1 MSRRQRTQ
9 ASPSR
14 RQEAPAPAR
23 PEAVV
28 APAQGSVAPSQ
39 QGPAVTPTPT
49 LDAAAVASGSGYAAP
64 ASIDA
69 AALDA
74 VAAAVL
80 LVVPAE
86 QATQAAAHV
95 PLLLRQSAEAGVT
108 RPDEVAYLL
117 ATAEH
122 ESGFGATQF
131 RRSEP
136 LVEDHNP
143 YVHNERKKSWS
154 AELHAGSRAGRT
166 VSAPTED
173 ALDTLYWDSMYGGRL
188 GNEKGTSDAANYRGR
203 GFVQLTGRNNYA
215 AMSEILNAEGFT
227 YTLDGQT
234 FGGPGGAAIDLVT
247 HFDHVN
253 RVPALAS
260 RILVEGSIRG
270 TFTGVKLSDAIN
282 DAGTDFVDARAVING
297 TDRAEDIAAI
307 ANRYARVLR
316 GPTGWA
322 SVFGR
327 PAVG

>member
-9 ASPSR
+9 APSSR
-14 RQEAPAPAR
+14 RQESPAPAR
-23 PEAVV
+23 PIEA
-28 APAQGSVAPSQ
+28 ATPAQGAVAPSQ
-39 QGPAVTPTPT
+39 GAVVSPTPT
-49 LDAAAVASGSGYAAP
+49 LDAAAVASGSGYVAP

-74 VAAAVL
+74 VVAAVL
-80 LVVPAE
+80 VVVPAD
-86 QATQAAAHV
+86 QATQAAANL

-122 ESGFGATQF
+122 ESGYGASRF

-154 AELHAGSRAGRT
+154 AELHAGSRAGRV
-166 VSAPTED
+166 VSAPSE
-173 ALDTLYWDSMYGGRL
+173 AELDTLYWDSMYGGRL
-188 GNEKGTSDAANYRGR
+188 GNEKGTADAANYRGR
-203 GFVQLTGRNNYA
+203 GFVQLTGRSNYA

-227 YTLDGQT
+227 YSLDGQT

-282 DAGTDFVDARAVING
+282 DEGTDFVDARAVING

-322 SVFGR
+322 TVFGR